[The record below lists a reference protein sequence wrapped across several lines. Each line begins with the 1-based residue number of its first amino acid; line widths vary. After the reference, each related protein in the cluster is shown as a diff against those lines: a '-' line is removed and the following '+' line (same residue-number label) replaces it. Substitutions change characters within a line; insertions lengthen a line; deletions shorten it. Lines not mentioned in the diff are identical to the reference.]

1 MGDRRWLLAA
11 FVAAASIGGATPGAA
26 LAAETTLQVVPV
38 GHGSVNV
45 APDPKAVADPDG
57 TPLPGIVSQVDGVRD
72 DIKSGSR
79 ILTYDAGT
87 QVTLTAAGGAAA
99 GDGPATQFYK
109 WSDDRCP
116 PGPQCVL
123 TLGED
128 PQTVAAMFTP
138 QRVSV
143 WLNGTG
149 TVTAPG
155 LTGTTVP
162 PACAADA
169 GFDLC
174 TGDYD
179 YGTPVTL
186 HADSLAVIT
195 WLASIQ
201 GRPNLV
207 LCDAIVANGSTCAV
221 TADRPR
227 WGSVGFGLIPT
238 DQIPPEVSVR
248 FRVAKSG
255 SGSGT
260 VRSQTLDCGGRCATD
275 KTFGDTETLSAVPDD
290 GSRFDHWQAACGP
303 DPTCRLA
310 VGPVTAVTAI
320 FEKTPPPPPPP
331 ASPAQAPGHLPFIR
345 TLVLDAR
352 VLNVDVRGHGRRRTV
367 VIRLKVSDRASVSA
381 QLMRGHRRLAADSW
395 RLRPGVSLLR
405 LKVPTRARPGKYIVR
420 LTFSAHRQTKQINV
434 RVRLRR

>member
-26 LAAETTLQVVPV
+26 LAAETALQIVPV
-38 GHGSVNV
+38 GHGSVSV

-57 TPLPGIVSQVDGVRD
+57 NPLADIVSQVDGVRD

-87 QVTLTAAGGAAA
+87 QVTLTATGGAAA
-99 GDGPATQFYK
+99 DDGPATRLYQ

-123 TLGED
+123 TLGQD

-155 LTGTTVP
+155 LAGTTVP

-179 YGTPVTL
+179 FGTPVNL
-186 HADSLAVIT
+186 RAESPAAIT
-195 WLASIQ
+195 WLTSIQ

-207 LCDAIVANGSTCAV
+207 LCDAIVANGSTCALA
-221 TADRPR
+221 ADRPR
-227 WGSVGFGLIPT
+227 WGSVGFGFIPT

-248 FRVAKSG
+248 FRVTKSG

-275 KTFGDTETLSAVPDD
+275 KTFGDIETLTAVPDS
-290 GSRFDHWQAACGP
+290 GSRFDHWRAACGT
-303 DPTCRLA
+303 DPACRLA
-310 VGPVTAVTAI
+310 IGPVTSVTAV
-320 FEKTPPPPPPP
+320 FEKNSAPPPPPSSAPP
-331 ASPAQAPGHLPFIR
+331 SGNQRFIPGLS
-345 TLVLDAR
+345 VNAR
-352 VLNVDVRGHGRRRTV
+352 VGKLRARGHGRRRTV
-367 VIRLKVSDRASVSA
+367 LIPVEVSTRATVQA
-381 QLMRGHRRLAADSW
+381 QLMRGHRRLASRSW
-395 RLRPGVSLLR
+395 RLRRGLSLLR
-405 LKVPTRARPGKYIVR
+405 LKVPARARSGKCTVR
-420 LTFSAHRQTKQINV
+420 LTISAAGLTKKINRTV
-434 RVRLRR
+434 HLRR